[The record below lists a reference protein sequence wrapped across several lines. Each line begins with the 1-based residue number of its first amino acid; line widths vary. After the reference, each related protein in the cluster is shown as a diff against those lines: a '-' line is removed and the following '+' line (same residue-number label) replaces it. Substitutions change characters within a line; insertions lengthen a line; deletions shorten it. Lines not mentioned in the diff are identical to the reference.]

1 MQMSM
6 FSPALSLPSDH
17 GEALA
22 FWADHLRENS
32 ADPDAFTFS
41 DIKDGHSYCF
51 YGSMVFQIV
60 HTARGGVF
68 NLSGKV
74 YHSLS
79 FADDS
84 RKQITDTSLHRLSGL
99 TADQVDEVVSALL
112 NFKHRTFRALV
123 TETFAC
129 CNDFR
134 RCSAARQCL
143 HPEDRFY
150 NGCYYRKN
158 LESGKIFY

>member
-6 FSPALSLPSDH
+6 FAPGVSLPSTH
-17 GEALA
+17 EEALS
-22 FWADHLRENS
+22 FWADHLREDS
-32 ADPDAFTFS
+32 ADADAFTFT
-41 DIKDGHSYCF
+41 DVKNGHSYYF
-51 YGSMVFQIV
+51 YGTMVFQV
-60 HTARGGVF
+60 VQTAHGGAF
-68 NLSGKV
+68 ALSGKV
-74 YHSLS
+74 FRSLS
-79 FADDS
+79 FASQS
-84 RKQITDTSLHRLSGL
+84 RKQITDTTLHRLDGL
-99 TADQVDEVVSALL
+99 TADQISEVVSALL
-112 NFKHRTFRALV
+112 DFKHSVFRSLI

-158 LESGKIFY
+158 LEAGKIFF